1 MKKFC
6 ELLREYAKI
15 ITNFEKKKNV
25 TVSKRRTKITS
36 TCNRFLHFTKD
47 VEANFAKDKNDR
59 NFRDHCHFTV
69 KYRGAGHL
77 NVI

>member
-6 ELLREYAKI
+6 ELLREYAKT

-36 TCNRFLHFTKD
+36 RCNIFLHFTKD

-59 NFRDHCHFTV
+59 NLETI
-69 KYRGAGHL
+69 AILQL
-77 NVI
+77 NTEEQDI

>member
-6 ELLREYAKI
+6 ELLREYAKT

-36 TCNRFLHFTKD
+36 RCNKFLHFTKD

-59 NFRDHCHFTV
+59 NLETI
-69 KYRGAGHL
+69 AILQL
-77 NVI
+77 NTEEQDI